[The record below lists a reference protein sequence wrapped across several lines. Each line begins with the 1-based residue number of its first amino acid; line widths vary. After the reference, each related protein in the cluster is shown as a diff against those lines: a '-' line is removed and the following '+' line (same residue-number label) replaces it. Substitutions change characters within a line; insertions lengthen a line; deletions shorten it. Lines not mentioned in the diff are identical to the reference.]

1 MPEKAVGW
9 PSAGRAW
16 YRVWKGSQGPS
27 EVVDLA
33 VRPAALGSGRTANA
47 PSGHGRASGTA
58 DLDLVGVSVED
69 RNLADTAISCG
80 RNSHRI
86 EA

>member
-1 MPEKAVGW
+1 MLDAARDRHGEPLFVVKGG
-9 PSAGRAW
+9 SALELRYESQARAT
-16 YRVWKGSQGPS
+16 RDI
-27 EVVDLA
+27 DLEF
-33 VRPAALGSGRTANA
+33 ANA